1 MRALFVRLKGWLMSL
16 SFRTGVTVGAI
27 CLVCYAL
34 SFAQMLLPL
43 PLGARAALWTIF
55 FGLAKA
61 CQYAALLILGKAGLS
76 RLRAAFRRKPGE
88 DSK

>member
-1 MRALFVRLKGWLMSL
+1 MKRLFVRLKGWLMSL

-43 PLGARAALWTIF
+43 SLGAKAALWTIF

-61 CQYAALLILGKAGLS
+61 CQYTALLILGKAGLT
-76 RLRAAFRRKPGE
+76 RVRAVFRRKPGE

>member
-1 MRALFVRLKGWLMSL
+1 MSL
-16 SFRTGVTVGAI
+16 SFRAGVTVGAI

-76 RLRAAFRRKPGE
+76 RVRAAFTPKGRNTDRKDP
-88 DSK
+88 